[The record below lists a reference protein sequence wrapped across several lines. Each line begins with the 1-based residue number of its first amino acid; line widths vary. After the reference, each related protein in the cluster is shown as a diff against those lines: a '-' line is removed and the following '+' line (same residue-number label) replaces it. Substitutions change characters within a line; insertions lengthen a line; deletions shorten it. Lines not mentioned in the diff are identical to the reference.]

1 MRKLEINF
9 DLIDKAYE
17 AKGEHNVRR
26 WFRVNKLYDVAGA
39 IVPATQLT
47 MALAG
52 VESPEEALIKSVI
65 LTAMNF
71 GLWASLDK
79 TLEYIRTKA
88 TGISPRQKAWLQLFV
103 FTEILRRTVDID
115 TTVDNIMQADIY
127 HKKYKLATDGK
138 PGIIEYSELPEE
150 MVEEVDEHG
159 DLVFG
164 DVNILSHLYNI
175 EALEVLADKE
185 MPYHIAE
192 KKSEYLDENG
202 NLVEPE
208 NKNVYKFEAFIF
220 DAFANF
226 DDMSIM
232 RVKREEEFAPIKN
245 KEGNDSPETAVK
257 LYNARD

>member
-88 TGISPRQKAWLQLFV
+88 TGISPRQKAWLQLFI

-138 PGIIEYSELPEE
+138 PGIIRERYFNLPITNALGEE
-150 MVEEVDEHG
+150 DTTSVKEEHLLGSKKYV
-159 DLVFG
+159 
-164 DVNILSHLYNI
+164 LSLDKPAEQRQFKLAYN
-175 EALEVLADKE
+175 
-185 MPYHIAE
+185 M
-192 KKSEYLDENG
+192 
-202 NLVEPE
+202 
-208 NKNVYKFEAFIF
+208 
-220 DAFANF
+220 
-226 DDMSIM
+226 
-232 RVKREEEFAPIKN
+232 
-245 KEGNDSPETAVK
+245 
-257 LYNARD
+257 

>member
-138 PGIIEYSELPEE
+138 PGIIRERYFNLPITNALGEE
-150 MVEEVDEHG
+150 DTTSVKEEHLLGSKKYV
-159 DLVFG
+159 
-164 DVNILSHLYNI
+164 LSLDKPAEQRQFKLAYN
-175 EALEVLADKE
+175 
-185 MPYHIAE
+185 M
-192 KKSEYLDENG
+192 
-202 NLVEPE
+202 
-208 NKNVYKFEAFIF
+208 
-220 DAFANF
+220 
-226 DDMSIM
+226 
-232 RVKREEEFAPIKN
+232 
-245 KEGNDSPETAVK
+245 
-257 LYNARD
+257 

>member
-1 MRKLEINF
+1 MRHLDINF
-9 DLIDKAYE
+9 DVLDKTYE
-17 AKGEHNVRR
+17 ARGQHNVRR

-88 TGISPRQKAWLQLFV
+88 TGISPRQKAWLQLFI

-138 PGIIEYSELPEE
+138 PGIIRERYFNLPITNALGEE
-150 MVEEVDEHG
+150 DTTSVKEEHLLGSKKYV
-159 DLVFG
+159 
-164 DVNILSHLYNI
+164 LSLDKPAEQRQFKLAYN
-175 EALEVLADKE
+175 
-185 MPYHIAE
+185 M
-192 KKSEYLDENG
+192 
-202 NLVEPE
+202 
-208 NKNVYKFEAFIF
+208 
-220 DAFANF
+220 
-226 DDMSIM
+226 
-232 RVKREEEFAPIKN
+232 
-245 KEGNDSPETAVK
+245 
-257 LYNARD
+257 

>member
-1 MRKLEINF
+1 MFNGGFMRKLEINF

-138 PGIIEYSELPEE
+138 PGIIRERYFNLPITNALGEE
-150 MVEEVDEHG
+150 DTTSVKEEHLLGSKKYV
-159 DLVFG
+159 
-164 DVNILSHLYNI
+164 LSLDKPAEQRQFKLAYN
-175 EALEVLADKE
+175 
-185 MPYHIAE
+185 M
-192 KKSEYLDENG
+192 
-202 NLVEPE
+202 
-208 NKNVYKFEAFIF
+208 
-220 DAFANF
+220 
-226 DDMSIM
+226 
-232 RVKREEEFAPIKN
+232 
-245 KEGNDSPETAVK
+245 
-257 LYNARD
+257 